1 MSLACLIQKRLIS
14 AAKME
19 KILFGLC
26 RLEAWRVRD
35 QVGESRT
42 VVFTLPGQSCTSAL
56 LPLLQKAFPCER
68 HVFAYDG
75 CINSVSRGLAIRKQP
90 EHCQRVAPVVTDVDL
105 LTTEI
110 MSMPRAVSATCPLS
124 SAVVAQHSG
133 LRDELGK
140 IPGNHADTVEAW
152 MSSVDT
158 FLSMK
163 ENEKENDYLPFVLR
177 MGFLMGATGTLG
189 NGAKDVSDLSLMNL
203 LQYVT
208 GSRSRP
214 IREEIVDAARQVLL
228 EVQSSCI
235 ETVKGFNNFSEA
247 QTSAIEDCVF
257 VHKSILIGDK
267 TLVDTVQP
275 MKEWSL
281 KAAKKM
287 TGCSCCA
294 PEEEEDEDEDEEE
307 ETSESKTSTS
317 GGALDMSVPG

>member
-1 MSLACLIQKRLIS
+1 
-14 AAKME
+14 
-19 KILFGLC
+19 
-26 RLEAWRVRD
+26 
-35 QVGESRT
+35 
-42 VVFTLPGQSCTSAL
+42 
-56 LPLLQKAFPCER
+56 
-68 HVFAYDG
+68 
-75 CINSVSRGLAIRKQP
+75 
-90 EHCQRVAPVVTDVDL
+90 
-105 LTTEI
+105 

-124 SAVVAQHSG
+124 LAVVAQHSG
-133 LRDELGK
+133 LRGALGK
-140 IPGNHADTVEAW
+140 LPGNHADTVEAW

-189 NGAKDVSDLSLMNL
+189 NGTKDVSDTCLMNL

-228 EVQSSCI
+228 EVQTSCM
-235 ETVKGFNNFSEA
+235 ESVKGFNNFSEA
-247 QTSAIEDCVF
+247 QTSAMEDCVF
-257 VHKSILIGDK
+257 VHKNILIGDK
-267 TLVDTVQP
+267 TLIDTVQP

-294 PEEEEDEDEDEEE
+294 PEEEEDEEEE
-307 ETSESKTSTS
+307 ETSESKTSTR
-317 GGALDMSVPG
+317 GGALDMSVPGAFASGLGQKAKYVDGKAGFAFDPSKFS